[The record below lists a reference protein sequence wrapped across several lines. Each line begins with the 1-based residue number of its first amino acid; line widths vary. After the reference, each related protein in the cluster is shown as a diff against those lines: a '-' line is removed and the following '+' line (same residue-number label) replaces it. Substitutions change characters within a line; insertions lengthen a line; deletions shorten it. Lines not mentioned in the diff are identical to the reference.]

1 MRFVARVGT
10 PDGRIVEEA
19 FQAANESSARD
30 RLLGKGYHVFEI
42 KQKGIRVP
50 TGRPGG
56 RRRGIKDE
64 EFLLFNQEM
73 ASLLRAGLPL
83 LQALSLMLER
93 QRNPQFKEILSD
105 VYEKVKS
112 GEEMSAAFAA
122 HADFFPSLYPSS
134 LKAGERSGELEL
146 VIRRFVR
153 YLKIL
158 MDTKKKVVSALVYPV
173 VLIGLSAVMMVVMM
187 IYVVPKFRIFFES
200 LNVELPWL
208 TRMLLLISDTLRAYG
223 LFIVAGLALG
233 FYLLRRSMGTETG
246 RIWIDRL
253 KLRIPVAGGVLHRF
267 ALSEFCRSLGTLLA
281 GGLPLVPAL
290 EVSVDAVGNAAL
302 RQSFQPVV
310 PAVREGKALHQ
321 ALIDTDKFTDLGI
334 DMVKVGEATGA
345 LDEMLLNV
353 SDFFDEEIDTKLQ
366 RMLSLLEPLMLVFMG
381 LSVAV
386 LLLSMYLPL
395 FVMLGQLQG

>member
-19 FQAANESSARD
+19 FQAASESSARD

-42 KQKGIRVP
+42 KRKGLRVP
-50 TGRPGG
+50 AGRTGG

-83 LQALSLMLER
+83 LQALSMMLER
-93 QRNPQFKEILSD
+93 QRNPQFREILSD

-112 GEEMSAAFAA
+112 GEEMSDAFAA
-122 HADFFPSLYPSS
+122 HAEYFPSLYPSS
-134 LKAGERSGELEL
+134 LKAGERSGELEA

-173 VLIGLSAVMMVVMM
+173 VLIGLSAVMMIVMM
-187 IYVVPKFRIFFES
+187 VYVVPKFRSFFDA

-208 TRMLLLISDTLRAYG
+208 TRMLLLISDSLRTYG
-223 LFIVAGLALG
+223 VFLVVGLVVGG
-233 FYLLRRSMGTETG
+233 FLLRRWMGTTIG
-246 RIWIDRL
+246 RVWIDRL

-281 GGLPLVPAL
+281 GGLPLVPSL

-302 RQSFQPVV
+302 RQSFKPVV
-310 PAVREGKALHQ
+310 PAVREGKALYE
-321 ALIDTDKFTDLGI
+321 ALTDTEKFTDLGI

-366 RMLSLLEPLMLVFMG
+366 RMLTLLEPLMLVFMG
-381 LSVAV
+381 LSVAI